1 MDSSDTDRIAV
12 SRAKRSA
19 IFRSAHKRLDPIP
32 RPLGIKRSALQA
44 QKLRRAAVEGHVGL
58 LRTADRPG
66 TSVLISAD
74 GTTAFAVS
82 EMANALVIEKRH
94 CPPNG
99 PRTSHVM
106 LFENAAVFDRWCDI
120 EPARFEDPLLCNQ
133 LRRKGHEFFA
143 THG

>member
-1 MDSSDTDRIAV
+1 MDSSDTDQAAIN
-12 SRAKRSA
+12 RAKRSA
-19 IFRSAHKRLDPIP
+19 IFRSAHKRLDPTP

-44 QKLRRAAVEGHVGL
+44 QKLRRTAINEHIGL
-58 LRTADRPG
+58 IRMTDRPG

-74 GTTAFAVS
+74 GMTAFAVS
-82 EMANALVIEKRH
+82 EMATALVIEKRH

-106 LFENAAVFDRWCDI
+106 LFENAEVFDRWCDI
-120 EPARFEDPLLCNQ
+120 EPARFEDPLLCDQ

>member
-1 MDSSDTDRIAV
+1 MDSSDTDQIAI

-58 LRTADRPG
+58 LRTTDRPG
-66 TSVLISAD
+66 TCVLISAD
-74 GTTAFAVS
+74 GMTAFAVS
-82 EMANALVIEKRH
+82 ETANALVIEKRR
-94 CPPNG
+94 CPPEG
-99 PRTSHVM
+99 PRTSQVM
-106 LFENAAVFDRWCDI
+106 LFENAAVFDSWCDI
-120 EPARFEDPLLCNQ
+120 EPARFEDPLLCDQ